1 MQGTSNVNVC
11 LPIQIQEFVD
21 EVAAVGKPFLTVVQ
35 SFGGGEAWERAP
47 TPQVCVT
54 VNTHTHAQ
62 TPAHTSLSVGGACD
76 GVH

>member
-1 MQGTSNVNVC
+1 MRGTSNVNVC
-11 LPIQIQEFVD
+11 LPIQIQGFVD

-54 VNTHTHAQ
+54 VNTH
-62 TPAHTSLSVGGACD
+62 AHTHTHTHTHTHLHTLLSL
-76 GVH
+76 